1 MTWFQTPACTVQ
13 SFCCWKPHSSMI
25 IYIAVLGNKY
35 KWQYVHSKQKI
46 KQGNE
51 DSNVVIVQLLSCIPL
66 YCNPMDC
73 SQGVLVPLSM
83 DSPGKNTGV
92 GCHTLLQGIFLT
104 QGSKVQLLHWQAD
117 FYHWATREAWGT
129 TASNGVR
136 KVPFEESRLSYPR
149 MCALGLPKEKGQQVQ
164 RAQFGN
170 EFGVFEDQKVS
181 QSAMGDETKWCWWGG
196 KGPDAIG
203 PGRPWESLGHQGDQT
218 SQS

>member
-1 MTWFQTPACTVQ
+1 MRWFDDITDSTDLSLSKLQVTVKDREAWCTAVHGLQRVRHNLAFEQQSCQRLDFRLQPALFRV
-13 SFCCWKPHSSMI
+13 SVVESHSSMI

-104 QGSKVQLLHWQAD
+104 QGSKVQLLQGRQIFTSEPPGKPEGLLQAM
-117 FYHWATREAWGT
+117 
-129 TASNGVR
+129 
-136 KVPFEESRLSYPR
+136 ES
-149 MCALGLPKEKGQQVQ
+149 
-164 RAQFGN
+164 
-170 EFGVFEDQKVS
+170 
-181 QSAMGDETKWCWWGG
+181 
-196 KGPDAIG
+196 
-203 PGRPWESLGHQGDQT
+203 GRSPLRNHV
-218 SQS
+218 